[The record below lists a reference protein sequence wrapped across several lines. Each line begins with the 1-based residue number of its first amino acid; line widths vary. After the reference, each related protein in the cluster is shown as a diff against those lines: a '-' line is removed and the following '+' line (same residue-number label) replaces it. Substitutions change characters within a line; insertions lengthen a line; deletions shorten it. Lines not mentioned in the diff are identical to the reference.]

1 MSKFQMLHSQE
12 ALPSTEEKVLQYKQ
26 GTERQGKLTDSQT
39 PGGRRLFPSI
49 LSRSVPM
56 YKILK
61 LITNEYNVAKFLSQL
76 LYDLWGGGEW
86 SWNSPRE
93 IHFYVHQAP
102 TVTYPVF
109 CCPVSLDL
117 GLLLFAKWKIP
128 THTTEIFFYFFC
140 LTADSHPL
148 AFITFNRLSSSH

>member
-1 MSKFQMLHSQE
+1 MTLVSGMSKFQMLHSQE

-26 GTERQGKLTDSQT
+26 GTEMQGKLTDFQT

-76 LYDLWGGGEW
+76 LYDLWGGGE
-86 SWNSPRE
+86 
-93 IHFYVHQAP
+93 
-102 TVTYPVF
+102 
-109 CCPVSLDL
+109 
-117 GLLLFAKWKIP
+117 
-128 THTTEIFFYFFC
+128 
-140 LTADSHPL
+140 
-148 AFITFNRLSSSH
+148 